1 MQNYKGEQL
10 REFIKEKIMETGIV
24 VPGWECVAKNLE
36 KQELGKYLLKQLIH
50 KLIDIRTGTFVNNFL
65 FILKRKLAKG
75 QEKQPAVRKKL
86 N

>member
-1 MQNYKGEQL
+1 
-10 REFIKEKIMETGIV
+10 METGTV

-36 KQELGKYLLKQLIH
+36 KQELGKYLLKQLID

-65 FILKRKLAKG
+65 LILKRKLAKG
-75 QEKQPAVRKKL
+75 QEKQPVVRKKL